1 MNVKEIIEVNDKLTY
16 YENKLKNKKNEKKN
30 IEDSIDELTH
40 YNITNRTYILSY
52 LMKINYEIKSIS
64 HLIYKLYN
72 YRNNIYNNTTHQV
85 HKHKMSK
92 YEKYIQNI
100 LHTLLNKKHIIYYE
114 YEHILPIKYIKHLRS
129 DFYLIDNQIK
139 KYIIEYQGIQHYQY
153 IKHFHKNIHLF
164 ERYQDRD
171 RLKEKYNF
179 YIQKNFLIQKF
190 SKSY

>member
-72 YRNNIYNNTTHQV
+72 KQ
-85 HKHKMSK
+85 
-92 YEKYIQNI
+92 
-100 LHTLLNKKHIIYYE
+100 
-114 YEHILPIKYIKHLRS
+114 RS
-129 DFYLIDNQIK
+129 
-139 KYIIEYQGIQHYQY
+139 
-153 IKHFHKNIHLF
+153 
-164 ERYQDRD
+164 
-171 RLKEKYNF
+171 
-179 YIQKNFLIQKF
+179 
-190 SKSY
+190 